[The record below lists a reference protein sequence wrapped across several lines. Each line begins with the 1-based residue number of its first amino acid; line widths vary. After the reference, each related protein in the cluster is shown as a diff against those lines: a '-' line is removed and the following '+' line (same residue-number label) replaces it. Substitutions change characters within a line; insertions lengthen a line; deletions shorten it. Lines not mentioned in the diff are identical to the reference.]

1 MRGGGYYSAATTG
14 AKDVI
19 DGAADLVLDAIGRLP
34 DPIWNRPFVM
44 TDMGCADGGTSIDLV
59 RAAVDTAI
67 VRWPGRP
74 VTVVYT
80 DQPRNDFN
88 SLFRL
93 VHGLT
98 DVPCYLQSV
107 NDVFVMASATS
118 FYEQILPAGTL
129 DLGFSATAMHWLSRK
144 PCDLSSH
151 VHPVGAS
158 GTELAAF
165 AAQGQRDWETILL
178 RRAREL
184 APGGRLVLVNFCR
197 DEEGRYL
204 GNTGGVNM
212 FDTINA
218 LWQSFASDGRISAEE
233 YLAMTFPQ
241 YYKTVAE
248 FAQPLDDPTG
258 PVQAAGLRLE
268 HMQTRVVQCPFAT
281 AFHQHGDAERFA
293 RAYVPTLRSWTESTF
308 AAALSTDRPA
318 EQRSKIIDSFYAE
331 YETLV
336 REAPEGH
343 GMDYVHVYMVITKT
357 QP

>member
-1 MRGGGYYSAATTG
+1 VSSTDGRFVKVAMRDGGYYSAATTG

-19 DGAADLVLDAIGRLP
+19 DGAADLVLDAIGGLP
-34 DPIWNRPFVM
+34 DPTWNRPFVM
-44 TDMGCADGGTSIDLV
+44 TDMGCADGGTSIDLM

-98 DVPCYLQSV
+98 DVPSHLQSV

-165 AAQGQRDWETILL
+165 VAQGQRDWETILL
-178 RRAREL
+178 GRAREAGSGRTARIGELLQRRGGQIPRQHRRRQHVRHLQCSL
-184 APGGRLVLVNFCR
+184 AIF
-197 DEEGRYL
+197 
-204 GNTGGVNM
+204 
-212 FDTINA
+212 
-218 LWQSFASDGRISAEE
+218 RI
-233 YLAMTFPQ
+233 
-241 YYKTVAE
+241 
-248 FAQPLDDPTG
+248 
-258 PVQAAGLRLE
+258 
-268 HMQTRVVQCPFAT
+268 
-281 AFHQHGDAERFA
+281 
-293 RAYVPTLRSWTESTF
+293 
-308 AAALSTDRPA
+308 
-318 EQRSKIIDSFYAE
+318 
-331 YETLV
+331 
-336 REAPEGH
+336 
-343 GMDYVHVYMVITKT
+343 
-357 QP
+357 